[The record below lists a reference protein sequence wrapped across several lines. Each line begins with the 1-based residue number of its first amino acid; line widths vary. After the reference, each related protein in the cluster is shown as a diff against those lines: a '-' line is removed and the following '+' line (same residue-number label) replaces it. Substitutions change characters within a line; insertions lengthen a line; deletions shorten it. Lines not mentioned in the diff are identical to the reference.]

1 MDYSTM
7 TDFALPVTDA
17 RTTGAGPLEA
27 AVERWAAERPSA
39 TACSAPDGVLDFAGL
54 AGRTAAI
61 AGALAAAGVGPGRT
75 VALTTGRSRL
85 AVASLLAVWRL
96 GATAVPLDERHP
108 AARIAEV
115 LAGAGVDLVLGHRPP
130 GAPAD
135 LPVLDPEHAAGG
147 PFVAAE
153 GELAYIIHTS
163 GSAGRPK
170 GVEITY
176 AGLGTLLEALSGIHL
191 GAGGLGINP
200 LSPAF
205 DGWLWCVLLHLLNGV
220 GTAILDLVDDG
231 EHVDLAGRIAAVA
244 PRTASLTPS
253 LLASCADALA
263 GAEVVVVAGERCPR
277 GLLDLLLTRHR
288 VLNVYGP
295 TETTIAATC
304 ADSARGDD
312 VTTIGRPLP
321 GYRARVLDADLRP
334 VPAGTPGE
342 LCLGGTA
349 LARGYRGDPDLTAR
363 RFVTVAGERL
373 FRTGDQVLARPDGQL
388 EFLGRLDAQV
398 KVRGFRIELGEIER
412 IVEQLPAVTAAT
424 AFVRTAGDTL
434 GLAAVLGDGHDVT
447 AGALLVREHCRTFLP
462 EHMLPSTVDFVPAL
476 PYTDRGKVDRDA
488 LALAADAARTA
499 GRPPATDREHEVCA
513 VFSDVLDHPV
523 TDVTADFFELGGH
536 SLLAARVV
544 AALRKRTGLR
554 ASIPLLLGHPNPAEL
569 ARELDRLAAVS
580 A

>member
-1 MDYSTM
+1 M
-7 TDFALPVTDA
+7 TDLASPVTAA
-17 RTTGAGPLEA
+17 RTSGVGRLDA
-27 AVERWAAERPSA
+27 AVERWAAERPDA
-39 TACSAPDGVLDFAGL
+39 TACSAPDGALDFAGL
-54 AGRTAAI
+54 AERTTAI

-108 AARIAEV
+108 AARTAEV
-115 LAGAGVDLVLGHRPP
+115 LDGSGVDLVLGQRPP
-130 GAPAD
+130 GAPAG
-135 LPVLDPEHAAGG
+135 LPVLDPDTAQSGQFA
-147 PFVAAE
+147 AAE
-153 GELAYIIHTS
+153 GEIAYVIHTS
-163 GSAGRPK
+163 GSAGQPK

-176 AGLGTLLEALSGIHL
+176 PGLGTLLDALTTLHIGP
-191 GAGGLGINP
+191 GGLGINP

-277 GLLDLLLTRHR
+277 GLLELLLARHR

-295 TETTIAATC
+295 TEATIAATC

-321 GYRARVLDADLRP
+321 GYAARVLDPDLRP

-342 LCLGGTA
+342 LHLGGA
-349 LARGYRGDPDLTAR
+349 GLARGYRGDPELTAR
-363 RFVTVAGERL
+363 RFVTVDGERL

-388 EFLGRLDAQV
+388 EFLGRIDTQV

-412 IVEQLPAVTAAT
+412 VVEQLPAVTAAT
-424 AFVRTAGDTL
+424 AFVRTAGDTI
-434 GLAAVLGDGHDVT
+434 GLAAVIADGHDVT

-499 GRPPATDREHEVCA
+499 GRLPVSAREHEVCA
-513 VFSDVLDHPV
+513 VFAEVLGHPV
-523 TDVTADFFELGGH
+523 ADVTADFFELGGH
-536 SLLAARVV
+536 SLLAARMV
-544 AALRKRTGLR
+544 ATLRKRTGLR
-554 ASIPLLLGHPNPAEL
+554 ASIPLLLGNPNPAAL
-569 ARELDRLAAVS
+569 AVELDRLAEVS

>member
-1 MDYSTM
+1 MDSSTM
-7 TDFALPVTDA
+7 TDLALPVNAA
-17 RTTGAGPLEA
+17 RSRSIGLLEA
-27 AVERWAAERPSA
+27 VVERWAAEQPTA

-54 AGRTAAI
+54 AERTTAI
-61 AGALAAAGVGPGRT
+61 AGSLAAAGAGPGTT

-96 GATAVPLDERHP
+96 GATAAPLDERHP
-108 AARIAEV
+108 AARTAEV
-115 LAGAGVDLVLGHRPP
+115 LDDAGVSLILGPRPP

-135 LPVLDPEHAAGG
+135 LPVLDPESARGGRFAAGD
-147 PFVAAE
+147 
-153 GELAYIIHTS
+153 GEIAYLIHTS

-170 GVEITY
+170 GVEVTY
-176 AGLGTLLEALSGIHL
+176 AGLETAL
-191 GAGGLGINP
+191 GAMSTIHIGPGGLGINP

-220 GTAILDLVDDG
+220 GTAILDLTDDG

-277 GLLDLLLTRHR
+277 GLLEVLLARHR

-295 TETTIAATC
+295 TEATIAATC

-321 GYRARVLDADLRP
+321 GYLARVLDADLRP
-334 VPAGTPGE
+334 VPAGTRGE

-363 RFVTVAGERL
+363 RFVTVDGERL
-373 FRTGDQVLARPDGQL
+373 FRTGDEVLARPDGQL
-388 EFLGRLDAQV
+388 EFLGRLDTQV
-398 KVRGFRIELGEIER
+398 KVRGFRIELGELER
-412 IVEQLPAVTAAT
+412 VVEQLPAVIAAT
-424 AFVRTAGDTL
+424 AFVRTAGGTL
-434 GLAAVLGDGHDVT
+434 GVAAVLADGHDPVT
-447 AGALLVREHCRTFLP
+447 GALLVREHCRTFLP
-462 EHMLPSTVDFVPAL
+462 EHLLPSTVDFVPAL
-476 PYTDRGKVDRDA
+476 PYTDRGKVDREA
-488 LALAADAARTA
+488 LALAADAVRPA
-499 GRPPATDREHEVCA
+499 GRAPATAREHEVCA
-513 VFSDVLDHPV
+513 VFAEVLDQPV
-523 TDVTADFFELGGH
+523 ADVAADFFELGGH
-536 SLLAARVV
+536 SLLAARMV
-544 AALRKRTGLR
+544 ATLRKRTGLR
-554 ASIPLLLGHPNPAEL
+554 ASIPLLLGNPNPAAL
-569 ARELDRLAAVS
+569 AVELDRLAGVS